1 MGIPLDVIKI
11 ARKTIGQEFYWNSRD
26 QWPRLYTNAY
36 NEGQRREQRY
46 ASLDQERMNT
56 VQSPMMMRKSGRASV
71 EMGTSP
77 ERPGSV
83 VSVRSKNSN
92 KKAKPKN

>member
-1 MGIPLDVIKI
+1 
-11 ARKTIGQEFYWNSRD
+11 
-26 QWPRLYTNAY
+26 
-36 NEGQRREQRY
+36 
-46 ASLDQERMNT
+46 MN
-56 VQSPMMMRKSGRASV
+56 MRKSGRVSV

-92 KKAKPKN
+92 KKSKPKNELRTSYEKLTASQFKNGRLSPQRLKLTQSLQIGGAEIVKSTGKQL